1 MERYLVPKVFFLYKY
16 RMVDRLQQH
25 KRFSWVCRD
34 RVNTIWQGV
43 RDHIYSLVMGAAACD
58 HHFLLERS
66 VVGLLRLAIHLMR
79 REDMSPVVSHDI
91 LTKNL
96 T

>member
-1 MERYLVPKVFFLYKY
+1 
-16 RMVDRLQQH
+16 MVDYLQ
-25 KRFSWVCRD
+25 KPESFSWVSRD

-79 REDMSPVVSHDI
+79 REDMSPVVSPHI
-91 LTKNL
+91 LSKNL